1 MSSKKWSTQK
11 IKEMMARYEET
22 GIMDKDNPFWQGKVD
37 WRKGYLD
44 YEYTKEELL
53 EMGKIAK
60 DILYFAETYANVQTD
75 AGRKLIKLRKYQIKV
90 LLQFWKHRFNVYLA
104 SRQCGKCVSFDT
116 LVNISFPKSVTYK
129 EIPIFELYYMFKDKG
144 FLDRVELTLYR
155 VMYSTKRYMREH
167 RYE

>member
-1 MSSKKWSTQK
+1 
-11 IKEMMARYEET
+11 
-22 GIMDKDNPFWQGKVD
+22 VD

-90 LLQFWKHRFNVYLA
+90 LLQFWKHNADMQTMDPSLKPAFLYLTA
-104 SRQCGKCVSFDT
+104 ENDIYETTVT
-116 LVNISFPKSVTYK
+116 L
-129 EIPIFELYYMFKDKG
+129 
-144 FLDRVELTLYR
+144 
-155 VMYSTKRYMREH
+155 
-167 RYE
+167 